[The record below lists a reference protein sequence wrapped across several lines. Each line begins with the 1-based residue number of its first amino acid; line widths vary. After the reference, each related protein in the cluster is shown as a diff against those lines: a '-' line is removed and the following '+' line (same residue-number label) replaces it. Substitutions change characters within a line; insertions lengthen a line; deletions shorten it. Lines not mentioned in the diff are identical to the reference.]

1 MEINHTV
8 VVLKQKGNLHPD
20 DVRQIREQW
29 DADMEKGYLII
40 PQCLDFVTTVN
51 ATGKK
56 DNVEIVIVRADGS
69 RL

>member
-8 VVLKQKGNLHPD
+8 VVLRERALIHPRD
-20 DVRQIREQW
+20 MGLIRAQM

-40 PQCLDFVTTVN
+40 PQCFDFVTTVN